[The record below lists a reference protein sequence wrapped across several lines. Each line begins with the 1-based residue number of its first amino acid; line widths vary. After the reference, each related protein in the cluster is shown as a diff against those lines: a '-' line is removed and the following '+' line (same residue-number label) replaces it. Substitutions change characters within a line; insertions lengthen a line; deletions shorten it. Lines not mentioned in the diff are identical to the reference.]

1 LSLSAIRSALV
12 IRKALGKDVGW
23 RVDWSG
29 LPTDNKAKALPVLAF
44 AGKTTTF
51 AVCSEAAP
59 VRESSPEFLFSEPE
73 SSMPPLF
80 SIGFSQIIFAETTL
94 TPMLLAQAAGRNPQP
109 GPLELMIQY
118 LPMVLIVVVAW
129 VLLYKP
135 ERERMRQQKE
145 LLLSLKKNDRVV
157 TTSGIYGTVANV
169 EREADRVLL
178 KVDDSGNVKITVTLS
193 SIAKVVG
200 DASEAAPTSA

>member
-1 LSLSAIRSALV
+1 
-12 IRKALGKDVGW
+12 
-23 RVDWSG
+23 
-29 LPTDNKAKALPVLAF
+29 
-44 AGKTTTF
+44 
-51 AVCSEAAP
+51 
-59 VRESSPEFLFSEPE
+59 
-73 SSMPPLF
+73 
-80 SIGFSQIIFAETTL
+80 
-94 TPMLLAQAAGRNPQP
+94 MLLAQAAGRGGNPQP

-157 TTSGIYGTVANV
+157 TSSGIYGTVANV

-178 KVDDSGNVKITVTLS
+178 KVDDSGNVKITVTLA
-193 SIAKVVG
+193 SIAKVLA

>member
-1 LSLSAIRSALV
+1 MSAIRSARV
-12 IRKALGKDVGW
+12 IRKALAKHVGW
-23 RVDWSG
+23 RLDWSG
-29 LPTDNKAKALPVLAF
+29 LPTDNTAKALPVLAI

-51 AVCSEAAP
+51 AICSEAAP
-59 VRESSPEFLFSEPE
+59 VRESSPELLFPEPE
-73 SSMPPLF
+73 SSMPPLL
-80 SIGFSQIIFAETTL
+80 SIGFSEILFAEIIS
-94 TPMLLAQAAGRNPQP
+94 PAMLLAQAAGRGGNPQP

-157 TTSGIYGTVANV
+157 TSSGIYGTVANV

-178 KVDDSGNVKITVTLS
+178 KVDDSGNVKITVTLA
-193 SIAKVVG
+193 SIAKVLA
-200 DASEAAPTSA
+200 DASEAAPASA